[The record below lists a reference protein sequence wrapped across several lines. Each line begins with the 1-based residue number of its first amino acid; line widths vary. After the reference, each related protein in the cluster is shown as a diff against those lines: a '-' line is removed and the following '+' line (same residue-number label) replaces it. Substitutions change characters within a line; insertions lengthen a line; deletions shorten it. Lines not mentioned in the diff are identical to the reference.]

1 MGPDYVIVSILR
13 PTALSI
19 PIIIQILMA
28 YKLNR
33 YAFSFAEALCTQALH
48 CSTHAAAIAGVH
60 GLASSTVTDATDSLA
75 PAACT
80 ADGHRCLARS
90 PAYAKLSPEGADQME
105 LARLDRAA
113 EMLSAL
119 AAEIQAEAESRPMR
133 VILMKAEPASA
144 SLLIS
149 GIMSI
154 IALQIYGARAMI

>member
-1 MGPDYVIVSILR
+1 
-13 PTALSI
+13 
-19 PIIIQILMA
+19 
-28 YKLNR
+28 
-33 YAFSFAEALCTQALH
+33 
-48 CSTHAAAIAGVH
+48 
-60 GLASSTVTDATDSLA
+60 
-75 PAACT
+75 
-80 ADGHRCLARS
+80 
-90 PAYAKLSPEGADQME
+90 ME

-133 VILMKAEPASA
+133 VIFMKAEPASA